1 MRYRAARSRCSWKMV
16 FDTQWGYKMRARAR
30 RLYVKWKVEM
40 RRRTG
45 DGRSACSPVRSSTVQ
60 YGPVRS
66 SPAYRIVLPDM
77 PRDASVSSPSSYHSK
92 PAKGMSLTVLS
103 GEVEE
108 KGRK

>member
-1 MRYRAARSRCSWKMV
+1 MV
-16 FDTQWGYKMRARAR
+16 DLLA
-30 RLYVKWKVEM
+30 
-40 RRRTG
+40 
-45 DGRSACSPVRSSTVQ
+45 VQ
-60 YGPVRS
+60 CGPVRS